1 MDAIGV
7 ASNLILYGIIIIAV
21 VQDFYSMRISNWLI
35 GIGLAFGLGFRIILE
50 GPTAIVYFLV
60 NITTP
65 VIVLYLFF
73 LIGAIGAGDIKLFSV
88 IGSFVN
94 FKQLILCI
102 GVSFL
107 IGACLATFRM
117 IQNRNLQRSVFHALG
132 YFKELMQGNFFSYR
146 QIGFEQQ
153 NVIHF
158 SFAICLGIFVVKG
171 GM

>member
-1 MDAIGV
+1 MDAVGV
-7 ASNLILYGIIIIAV
+7 ASNAILYGIVIIAV
-21 VQDFYSMRISNWLI
+21 VQDFYSMRISNRLI
-35 GIGLAFGLGFRIILE
+35 GIGLASGLGFRIILE
-50 GPTAIVYFLV
+50 GPIAIVYFLV
-60 NITTP
+60 NTATP
-65 VIVLYLFF
+65 VIMLYLLF

-107 IGACLATFRM
+107 FGAAVSIFRM

-132 YFKELMQGNFFSYR
+132 YFRELMQGNYFSYR
-146 QIGFEQQ
+146 ETNYERH

-158 SFAICLGIFVVKG
+158 SLAICLSILAVKG
-171 GM
+171 VM